1 MGWRPAPRLS
11 WCGGSGEFMTKTS
24 APSLHHRIRAD
35 IEGRILTGE
44 WGPGTRLPYEHEL
57 MARYGCS
64 RMTVNKVMTSLAE
77 SGLIERRRRAGS
89 FVRRPVALA
98 AVLRITD
105 IKAEI
110 EARGEDHVYEL
121 LERAERAAS
130 VEDAAR
136 LECPLGTRVLWL
148 RCVHRA
154 DGLPFAHED
163 RLINLAELLDAGT
176 IDFAAEPPGPWLIAH
191 APWTEAEHRIRAT
204 AASIQ
209 VASALDLAP
218 GTACLVIRRK
228 TLRAGQT
235 ITAVTLT
242 YPGDQHELVAR
253 FTP

>member
-1 MGWRPAPRLS
+1 
-11 WCGGSGEFMTKTS
+11 MTKPTS
-24 APSLHHRIRAD
+24 PSLNHRIRAD

-44 WGPGTRLPYEHEL
+44 WQPGTRLPYEHEL

-98 AVLRITD
+98 AVLRVAD

-110 EARGEDHVYEL
+110 EARGEDPGYRL
-121 LERAERAAS
+121 IARAERPATAD
-130 VEDAAR
+130 DAAW
-136 LECPLGTRVLWL
+136 LDCPVDTQVLAL
-148 RCVHRA
+148 ACVHLA

-163 RLINLAELLDAGT
+163 RLINLALLPDAAFV
-176 IDFAAEPPGPWLIAH
+176 DFAAEPPGPWLIAH

-204 AASIQ
+204 TAPAAI
-209 VASALDLAP
+209 AAALGLTP
-218 GTACLVIRRK
+218 GTACLMIRRK
-228 TLRAGQT
+228 TLRAARVL
-235 ITAVTLT
+235 TAVTLM